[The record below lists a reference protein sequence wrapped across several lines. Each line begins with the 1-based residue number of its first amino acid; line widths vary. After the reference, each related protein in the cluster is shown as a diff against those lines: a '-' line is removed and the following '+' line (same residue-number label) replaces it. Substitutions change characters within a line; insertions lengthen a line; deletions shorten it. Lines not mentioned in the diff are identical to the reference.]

1 MFRLFFLVF
10 HGSYR
15 GSAHPHESSA
25 TMTIPLVI
33 LAVLSVVGGAL
44 NVPHLLG
51 GHEAMKHYLAT
62 AAPALGASSLQLSAV
77 VEWSLMGITTALV
90 LATMVLAFR
99 RFAIAPELDGDSAS
113 MPMPKRLLAERW
125 RIDEL
130 YAWAFERPFDWLS
143 TQLHASGEQRLMN
156 PIMVGF
162 GAITLRLG
170 GLVRRI
176 QTGNASF
183 HLLAML
189 AGMIIFLI
197 ITLLSN

>member
-1 MFRLFFLVF
+1 
-10 HGSYR
+10 
-15 GSAHPHESSA
+15 
-25 TMTIPLVI
+25 
-33 LAVLSVVGGAL
+33 
-44 NVPHLLG
+44 
-51 GHEAMKHYLAT
+51 
-62 AAPALGASSLQLSAV
+62 
-77 VEWSLMGITTALV
+77 
-90 LATMVLAFR
+90 
-99 RFAIAPELDGDSAS
+99 

-130 YAWAFERPFDWLS
+130 YAWAFERPFGWLS
-143 TQLHASGEQRLMN
+143 TQFHAVGEQRVMIPL
-156 PIMVGF
+156 MVGF

-189 AGMIIFLI
+189 AGIIIFLI